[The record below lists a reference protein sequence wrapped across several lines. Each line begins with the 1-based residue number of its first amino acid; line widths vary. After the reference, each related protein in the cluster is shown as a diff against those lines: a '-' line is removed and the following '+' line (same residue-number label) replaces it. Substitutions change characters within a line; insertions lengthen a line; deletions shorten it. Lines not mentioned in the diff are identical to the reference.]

1 MNAQITTSKLPGLD
15 TLAQI
20 RDELRV
26 KIHLAKLEARSE
38 WERLE
43 PKWWELEAKIDALE
57 TVSAEAG
64 KGLKAAAELMI
75 EELQKGYDRIR
86 TIL

>member
-1 MNAQITTSKLPGLD
+1 MNVQTTTSKLPGLD

-26 KIHLAKLEARSE
+26 KIHLARLEARSE

-43 PKWWELEAKIDALE
+43 PKWWELEGKIDALE
-57 TVSAEAG
+57 SASIETG
-64 KGLKAAAELMI
+64 KGLKVAAELLI
-75 EELQKGYDRIR
+75 EELEKGYNRIR